1 MQIAVKT
8 TVTVVHGAGN
18 DHVISGHCVVP
29 SLPVLYLLSAHPAR
43 VSAG

>member
-1 MQIAVKT
+1 MQIAVRT
-8 TVTVVHGAGN
+8 TVKMSAVPQR
-18 DHVISGHCVVP
+18 SGHCVVP

>member
-8 TVTVVHGAGN
+8 TVTVVHGAGTITSFP
-18 DHVISGHCVVP
+18 VIA